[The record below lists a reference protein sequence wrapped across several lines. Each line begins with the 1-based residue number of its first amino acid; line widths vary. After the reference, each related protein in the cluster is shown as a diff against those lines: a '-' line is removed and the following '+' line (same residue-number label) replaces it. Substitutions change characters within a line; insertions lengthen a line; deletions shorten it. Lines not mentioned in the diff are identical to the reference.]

1 MKVALEIEE
10 ARQRK
15 AIEEEQRRLDD
26 QRIEALQTAR
36 RNAEIS
42 KEQEE
47 KRLKREK
54 EKEMARY
61 YLHQFSY
68 NQLQSGNFVANP
80 Q

>member
-10 ARQRK
+10 TRHRK

-36 RNAEIS
+36 RNAEIF

-47 KRLKREK
+47 KRIKRER
-54 EKEMARY
+54 EKEMAR
-61 YLHQFSY
+61 
-68 NQLQSGNFVANP
+68 
-80 Q
+80 